1 MVMGM
6 IESGVPLGVTFSFLI
21 SSPTVNEVAL
31 VLLIGLYGAAIAG
44 IYIGTGLFIAIVA
57 GIIIGKLHM
66 EKYLEFQYDEEAAAG
81 LESVKPSWGERLRGA
96 LSYTGSILKKV
107 WLYVVIGVAVGA
119 AIHGWVPQSFILKVA
134 GPHNPFAVPIA
145 VIIGIPM
152 YANAAGVI
160 PIIQALTSKGLPM
173 GTALAFMMSVIGLS
187 LPALIILRKVM
198 KVRLLAVFVGIM
210 FVSFTIVG
218 YIFNAL
224 IH

>member
-1 MVMGM
+1 M
-6 IESGVPLGVTFSFLI
+6 TFSFLI

-44 IYIGTGLFIAIVA
+44 IYVGTGLFIAIVA

-66 EKYLEFQYDEEAAAG
+66 EKYLEFQYDEGAGAA
-81 LESVKPSWGERLRGA
+81 LESVKPSWSERSRSA

-107 WLYVVIGVAVGA
+107 WLYVLIGVAVGA
-119 AIHGWVPQSFILKVA
+119 VIHGWVPQDFILKVA
-134 GPHNPFAVPIA
+134 GPHNPIAVPIA
-145 VIIGIPM
+145 VILGIPM

-160 PIIQALTSKGLPM
+160 PIIQALTAKGLPM

-198 KVRLLAVFVGIM
+198 KMRLLVVFVLIM
-210 FVSFTIVG
+210 FVSFTLVG

-224 IH
+224 IR

>member
-44 IYIGTGLFIAIVA
+44 IYVGTGLFIAIVA

-66 EKYLEFQYDEEAAAG
+66 EKYLEFQYDEEAGAA
-81 LESVKPSWGERLRGA
+81 LESVKPSWGERSRSA

-107 WLYVVIGVAVGA
+107 WLYVLIGVAVGA
-119 AIHGWVPQSFILKVA
+119 AIHGWVPQDFILKVA
-134 GPHNPFAVPIA
+134 GPNNPFAVPIA
-145 VIIGIPM
+145 VILGIPM

-160 PIIQALTSKGLPM
+160 PIIQALTAKGLPM

-198 KVRLLAVFVGIM
+198 KMRLLVVFVLIM
-210 FVSFTIVG
+210 FVSFTLVG